1 MSTKDAGADTGCA
14 PVSPELGRAP
24 TAITPKGSLIRRSFP
39 AALLLALAASTGCDT
54 ETVVGPPPIPDFGDA
69 DEDLTSTID
78 DLLTSVRAVPTSGE
92 LRGRLAMA
100 YDINGFID
108 AAVVTY
114 EQAERL
120 DPEEF
125 SWPYFRS
132 LRLGDRAD
140 YENALAV
147 LDRAISIDDGYVP
160 TWLWRGT
167 WLLELERYEE
177 ATAAYQRAQDIGAG
191 SPAIVGQAQTLLRQG
206 RHEDAIALLEPLNER
221 LPHPYIHLLLG
232 QSYRALGRIDDARI
246 AMARG
251 RQAESMRWMDPRWN
265 KRNAYIA
272 GFGERLVH
280 AQNLINAGMAREAL
294 RAIEPLKAMRED
306 DPYLISTLAW
316 AHTSLNLLD
325 QAAEIVEDGLQKHPD
340 YPRFHFHL
348 ATIAEKRGDREDE
361 RRHLERARDLDPNNA
376 AVHERLGLL
385 ATREQRLDGRHRT
398 PTRRVSARCPESRQ
412 GPAHDR
418 LDTRHQGTL
427 ARSDRAV
434 SASGCDRRVVHDR
447 FHLSWPVSRRSRA
460 IRGSGGSV
468 VLGRT
473 TGHPPGRT
481 RISPPPDGGS
491 ARR

>member
-1 MSTKDAGADTGCA
+1 MAGAGC
-14 PVSPELGRAP
+14 GN
-24 TAITPKGSLIRRSFP
+24 GS
-39 AALLLALAASTGCDT
+39 
-54 ETVVGPPPIPDFGDA
+54 VGPPPVPDFGEA
-69 DEDLTSTID
+69 DDDLTGTLA
-78 DLLTSVRAVPTSGE
+78 DLLASVRAAPTSGE

-132 LRLGDRAD
+132 LRLGNQAD

-147 LDRAISIDDGYVP
+147 LDRAIAIDDGYVP

-167 WLLELERYEE
+167 WLLELERYED
-177 ATAAYQRAQDIGAG
+177 ATAAYQRAQDLGAG
-191 SPAIVGQAQTLLRQG
+191 SPAIVGLAQTLLRQG
-206 RHEDAIALLEPLNER
+206 RHEDAIEMLEPLDESR
-221 LPHPYIHLLLG
+221 PHPYVHLLLG
-232 QSYRALGRIDDARI
+232 QAYRALGRIDDARI

-280 AQNLINAGMAREAL
+280 AQNLINAGMARDAL

-361 RRHLERARDLDPNNA
+361 RRHLERALELDPNNA

-385 ATREQRLDGRHRT
+385 ATREQRLDDAIAHLHDAFRLGAQNPVKVAHTIGLIQGTRERWPEAIEQFQRAVAIDESFTIGFIYLGRCLAEAGRFEEAEEALAWAERLNTH
-398 PTRRVSARCPESRQ
+398 PVELASARLRM
-412 GPAHDR
+412 AD
-418 LDTRHQGTL
+418 L
-427 ARSDRAV
+427 RAEKV
-434 SASGCDRRVVHDR
+434 Q
-447 FHLSWPVSRRSRA
+447 
-460 IRGSGGSV
+460 
-468 VLGRT
+468 
-473 TGHPPGRT
+473 
-481 RISPPPDGGS
+481 
-491 ARR
+491 

>member
-1 MSTKDAGADTGCA
+1 MRADPNRRGAGTHKDRPQGI
-14 PVSPELGRAP
+14 PRVRA
-24 TAITPKGSLIRRSFP
+24 SFS
-39 AALLLALAASTGCDT
+39 AALLLALAAGTGCDS
-54 ETVVGPPPIPDFGDA
+54 ESLAGPPVPDFGDA
-69 DEDLTSTID
+69 DEDLTSTLA
-78 DLLTSVRAVPTSGE
+78 DLLAGVRAAPTSGE

-147 LDRAISIDDGYVP
+147 LDHAISIDDGYVP

-177 ATAAYQRAQDIGAG
+177 ATAAYQRAENLGAG
-191 SPAIVGQAQTLLRQG
+191 SPAIVGRAQTLLRQG

-221 LPHPYIHLLLG
+221 LPHPHIHLLLG
-232 QSYRALGRIDDARI
+232 QAYRALGRIDDARI

-325 QAAEIVEDGLQKHPD
+325 QAAEIVEDGLRKHPD

-361 RRHLERARDLDPNNA
+361 RHHLERALELDPNNA
-376 AVHERLGLL
+376 AVYERLGLL
-385 ATREQRLDGRHRT
+385 ATREQRLDD
-398 PTRRVSARCPESRQ
+398 AI
-412 GPAHDR
+412 AHLDDAFR
-418 LDTRHQGTL
+418 LGAQNPVKVLHTIGLIQGTRERWPEAIEQFQRAVAIDESFTIGFIYLGRCL
-427 ARSDRAV
+427 AEAGRFEEAEEALSWAERLGTHPVELASAHLRIADLRSDE
-434 SASGCDRRVVHDR
+434 GQ
-447 FHLSWPVSRRSRA
+447 
-460 IRGSGGSV
+460 
-468 VLGRT
+468 
-473 TGHPPGRT
+473 
-481 RISPPPDGGS
+481 
-491 ARR
+491 